1 MTFRVVQWTTGKAG
15 GAAVRGM
22 VGHPALD
29 LVGCY
34 AYSSEKVGEDVG
46 VLAGIEPIGIR
57 ATDDI
62 DALLALKPD
71 CVSYMPFRPDFDH
84 VVRIL
89 ESGVNLVTTMY
100 MLAGS
105 GYGDDV
111 HERIEAA
118 ASRGQSSLYAS
129 GIYPGHANM
138 VALAASAMC
147 TRIDCISVLES
158 LDMSGY
164 ANEKMFRAMGIDRAL
179 DDPEAPVLVEG
190 ACGSFKEQ
198 IRVMAQALE
207 VELDEIRFDVE
218 FGAANQT
225 TDFGF
230 MTIQEGRIAGF
241 KGVLS
246 GVADEQRRVQ
256 CKFVWKVGHDMTPN
270 WPVEDGYVIEIE
282 GEPAVRCR
290 LEPIGPH
297 FDGAT
302 TTAMPVVNA
311 IPQVCAAPPGIV
323 NRMDLPLVKGAHLL
337 TRVTPRPLA

>member
-1 MTFRVVQWTTGKAG
+1 M
-15 GAAVRGM
+15 
-22 VGHPALD
+22 
-29 LVGCY
+29 
-34 AYSSEKVGEDVG
+34 
-46 VLAGIEPIGIR
+46 LAGIEPIGIR
-57 ATDDI
+57 ATDDV

-89 ESGVNLVTTMY
+89 ESGINLVTTMY
-100 MLAGS
+100 MLAGR

-111 HERIEAA
+111 HERIKDAA
-118 ASRGQSSLYAS
+118 ARGQSSLYAS

-164 ANEKMFRAMGIDRAL
+164 ANEQMFRAMGIDRAL
-179 DDPEAPVLVEG
+179 DDPEAPALVEG

-198 IRVMAQALE
+198 IRVMARALE
-207 VELDEIRFDVE
+207 VELDEIRFEAE
-218 FGAANQT
+218 FGAANRT

-246 GVADEQRRVQ
+246 GVVDGRPRPVQVRVEGRPRHDAELARRRRLRHRDRGGAGRTVPARADRSPLRRRDHHRHAGGERDPAGVRGAPRHRQ
-256 CKFVWKVGHDMTPN
+256 PHGPSLR
-270 WPVEDGYVIEIE
+270 E
-282 GEPAVRCR
+282 GR
-290 LEPIGPH
+290 
-297 FDGAT
+297 
-302 TTAMPVVNA
+302 
-311 IPQVCAAPPGIV
+311 APPHADHV
-323 NRMDLPLVKGAHLL
+323 SEKLAPMKRSPRRSV
-337 TRVTPRPLA
+337 TRCEEMFVTPVL

>member
-1 MTFRVVQWTTGKAG
+1 MAFRVVQWTTGKTG
-15 GAAVRGM
+15 SAAVRGM
-22 VGHPALD
+22 VQHPRLEI
-29 LVGCY
+29 VGCY
-34 AYSSEKVGEDVG
+34 AYSHEKVGQDVG

-57 ATDDI
+57 ATDDV
-62 DALLALKPD
+62 DALLALQPD
-71 CVSYMPFRPDFDH
+71 CVAYMPFRPDFDH

-100 MLAGS
+100 MLAGR

-111 HERIEAA
+111 HARIEDAA
-118 ASRGQSSLYAS
+118 RRGRSSLYAS
-129 GIYPGHANM
+129 GIYPGHAVM

-147 TRIDCISVLES
+147 ARINCISVLES

-164 ANEKMFRAMGIDRAL
+164 ANEQMFRAMGIDRAL
-179 DDPEAPVLVEG
+179 DDPEAPGLVEG

-198 IRVMAQALE
+198 IRVMTLALGA
-207 VELDEIRFDVE
+207 ELDAIRFDVE

-225 TDFGF
+225 SDFGF
-230 MTIQEGRIAGF
+230 MAIQEGRIAGF
-241 KGVLS
+241 KGTVS
-246 GVADEQRRVQ
+246 GVVDDRALVQ

-282 GEPAVRCR
+282 GEPSLRSR

-297 FDGAT
+297 FDGAV

-311 IPQVCAAPPGIV
+311 IPQVCAAPPGIL
-323 NRMDLPLVKGAHLL
+323 NRMELPFVKGAYSG
-337 TRVTPRPLA
+337 RE